1 MMEPLPQSVLP
12 DGVRA
17 RFVEGVNGL
26 RMHILEAGFEAAGRP
41 MVLLIHGFPELA
53 YSWRKVMK
61 PLADAGYHV
70 VAPDQR
76 GYGRTT
82 GWSADYDT
90 PLAPFYLMSMAS
102 DALALVFAMGRRS
115 VAAVVGHDVGSPV
128 AARCALARP
137 DVFPAVALMSAPFG
151 GMAPLPFATDGAEAV
166 PAAGNVFADLTTL
179 PRPRKHYVAYYATRP
194 TNADMMNAPQGLHAL
209 LRAYYHAKSGDHAGV
224 APHPLKAATAE
235 EMARLPTYYVMD
247 RDVDMPATVAPDM
260 PSAEEVAACGW
271 LTEVELAVYVGEY
284 ARTGFQGG
292 LNFYRG
298 VTDPANR
305 SEVLFAGRRID
316 VPAIFIGGS
325 RDWGLYQQPGH
336 IEAMQA
342 RACSRFEGLHIVDGA
357 GHWVQQEQ
365 PEAVVRALLGFL
377 KN

>member
-12 DGVRA
+12 GGVRS
-17 RFVEGVNGL
+17 RFVDGVNGL
-26 RMHILEAGFEAAGRP
+26 RMHILEAGFEEAGRP

-151 GMAPLPFATDGAEAV
+151 GMAPLPFATDGAEAA
-166 PAAGNVFADLTTL
+166 PAARNVFADLTML

-194 TNADMMNAPQGLHAL
+194 ANADMMNAPQGLHAL

-271 LTEVELAVYVGEY
+271 LTEAELAVYVGEY

-342 RACSRFEGLHIVDGA
+342 RACSRFEGLHIVESA

>member
-12 DGVRA
+12 EGVRS

-26 RMHILEAGFEAAGRP
+26 RVHILEAGFEEAGRP
-41 MVLLIHGFPELA
+41 MLLLIHGFPELA

-61 PLADAGYHV
+61 PLADAGFHV

-115 VAAVVGHDVGSPV
+115 VAAVVGHDAGSPV

-151 GMAPLPFATDGAEAV
+151 GMAPLPFATDGREM
-166 PAAGNVFADLTTL
+166 PAPGPHVFAELMML
-179 PRPRKHYVAYYATRP
+179 PRPRKHYVAYYATRAA
-194 TNADMMNAPQGLHAL
+194 NADMMNAPQGLHAL
-209 LRAYYHAKSGDHAGV
+209 LRAYYHAKSADHAGPE
-224 APHPLKAATAE
+224 PHPLKAMTVE
-235 EMARLPTYYVMD
+235 ELARLPTYYVMD
-247 RDVDMPATVAPDM
+247 RDTDMPATVAPDM
-260 PSAEEVAACGW
+260 PSPEAIAACGW
-271 LTEVELAVYVGEY
+271 LTEAELAVYVSEY

-316 VPAIFIGGS
+316 VPAIFIGGRS
-325 RDWGLYQQPGH
+325 DWGLYQQPGH
-336 IEAMQA
+336 FEAMQSS
-342 RACSRFEGLHIVDGA
+342 ACTRFQGLHIVDGA

-365 PEAVVRALLGFL
+365 PDAVVKALLEFL
-377 KN
+377 GR